1 MSRWSD
7 LTERSLAGIETCKP
21 VYRPTN
27 FWSMGLD
34 PLLQDL
40 ERRDLER
47 FKQWPSAS
55 VWFYPL
61 YGRGFTNATIE
72 KTYEFAK
79 TVNEDANL
87 TSMASA
93 LNGGLDARRDYDAA
107 CLAWDQD
114 RWPFDLVNLG
124 ESKIGQPRQYY
135 RESGLPDIGFGRPYL
150 NYLLI
155 LAALSKHVEAPPR
168 SVLEIGGGFGVLGE
182 ILMSRDPQARYVDVD
197 IPPLLTV
204 ASYYLTEL
212 FGADRVKI
220 FDESVPDEGPID
232 VPQSGVLPNWRIED
246 ISGEFDLFV
255 NAFSFQEMEPDVVAH
270 YIATVAAKNPE
281 YVVSL
286 NSKAGKRMAEK
297 ENEWGVMEQ
306 VTSAMI
312 SSKFEEH
319 GYRVLA
325 RYGRP
330 LIVSAGEL
338 VVMKRI

>member
-1 MSRWSD
+1 M
-7 LTERSLAGIETCKP
+7 TG
-21 VYRPTN
+21 
-27 FWSMGLD
+27 
-34 PLLQDL
+34 
-40 ERRDLER
+40 
-47 FKQWPSAS
+47 
-55 VWFYPL
+55 
-61 YGRGFTNATIE
+61 
-72 KTYEFAK
+72 
-79 TVNEDANL
+79 
-87 TSMASA
+87 A

-114 RWPFDLVNLG
+114 RWPFDLVNQG
-124 ESKIGQPRQYY
+124 ESKLGHPRQFY
-135 RESGLPDIGFGRPYL
+135 RESGLPDVGFGRPYL

-155 LAALSKHVEAPPR
+155 LAALSRHVEAPPR

-212 FGADRVKI
+212 FGAQRVRI
-220 FDESVPDEGPID
+220 FDDTVPDEGPIE
-232 VPQSGVLPNWRIED
+232 VAGSGVLPNWRIED
-246 ISGEFDLFV
+246 ITGEFEVFV

-270 YIATVAAKNPE
+270 YITAVAAKHPK

-286 NSKAGKRMAEK
+286 NSKAGKPMAKK
-297 ENEWGVMEQ
+297 ENHWGVMEQ

-312 SSKFEEH
+312 TTRFEEH
-319 GYRVLA
+319 GYKVLG

-338 VVMKRI
+338 VVLGRA